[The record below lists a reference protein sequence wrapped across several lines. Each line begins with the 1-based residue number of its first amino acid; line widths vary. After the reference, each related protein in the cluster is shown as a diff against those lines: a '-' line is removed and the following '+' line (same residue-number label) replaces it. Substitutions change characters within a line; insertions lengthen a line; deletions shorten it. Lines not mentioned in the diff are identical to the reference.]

1 MKYLPWIKSN
11 IADMHG
17 KTVVITGANSGIGY
31 FAAQTLAFQGAHV
44 IMACRSLERGEAA
57 LAAIH
62 QEVPFAELELMLYDQ
77 ASFQSIDHF
86 VTELKSK
93 HKRIDVLV
101 LNAGI
106 FHPHK
111 KIKTAEGLPLTIGT
125 NFVGMYYLLKRLISF
140 LDQGPEQTRVIFVG
154 SIAGSLTQL
163 KDPKILSIECGSAYR
178 QYAQSKIAIAKLFHV
193 LANGV
198 NLYDFPERKHINFY
212 LMHPGVTN
220 TNIVNSYPPGFRR
233 AAHIALSAFTHT
245 AEKAALGIVYLAG
258 APFVFNGAVYGPRG
272 LFEISGFP
280 SKTKLPRHIAH
291 GSGQFIFD
299 AGHLV
304 ESLEKGGTHHA

>member
-1 MKYLPWIKSN
+1 MKYLPWVKRN

-57 LAAIH
+57 LANIH
-62 QEVPFAELELMLYDQ
+62 QEVPNAELELMQYDQ
-77 ASFQSIDHF
+77 ASFQSIEHF
-86 VTELKSK
+86 ATELKSK

-111 KIKTAEGLPLTIGT
+111 KVKTAEGLPLTIGT
-125 NFVGMYYLLKRLISF
+125 NFIGMYYLLKKLIAF
-140 LDQGPEQTRVIFVG
+140 LDQGPEQTRVVFVG
-154 SIAGSLTQL
+154 SIAGSVTQL
-163 KDPKILSIECGSAYR
+163 NDPGFLANESGGAYK
-178 QYAQSKIAIAKLFHV
+178 QYAQSKVAIAKLFHV

-220 TNIVNSYPPGFRR
+220 TNIINSYPRGFRKV
-233 AAHIALSAFTHT
+233 AHIALSAFTHS
-245 AEKAALGIVYLAG
+245 AEKAALGIVYAAG
-258 APFVFNGAVYGPRG
+258 APYVFNGAVYGPRG

-280 SKTKLPRHIAH
+280 HKTKLSRHIAH

-304 ESLEKGGTHHA
+304 EKIEKGGAQHA